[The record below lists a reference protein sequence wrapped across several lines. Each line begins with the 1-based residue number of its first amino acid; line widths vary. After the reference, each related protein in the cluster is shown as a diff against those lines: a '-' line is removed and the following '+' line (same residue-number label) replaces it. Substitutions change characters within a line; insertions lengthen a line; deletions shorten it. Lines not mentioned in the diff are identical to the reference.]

1 MFSALNQGSLVYIL
15 DKTDGVKFKIG
26 EIVGTTVPQF
36 AVDGSGMVM
45 KLSVKING
53 NVAEYNNIPSAATIV
68 SYNNGKFIIAETKQ
82 SIQSEVEST
91 LHNANY
97 IIEHIEDYK
106 TQITQCEN
114 VLKELNPQYA
124 KDKARDEEIA
134 NIKSEV
140 AGMKSNID
148 KILAAVTNK

>member
-36 AVDGSGMVM
+36 AIDGSGMVM
-45 KLSVKING
+45 KLSIKING
-53 NVAEYNNIPSAATIV
+53 NVAEYNNVPSAATIV

-106 TQITQCEN
+106 SQITQCEN

-140 AGMKSNID
+140 AGMKTNID

>member
-36 AVDGSGMVM
+36 AIDGSGMVM
-45 KLSVKING
+45 KLSIKING

-106 TQITQCEN
+106 SQITQCED

-140 AGMKSNID
+140 AGMKTNID

>member
-36 AVDGSGMVM
+36 AVNGSGMVM

-53 NVAEYNNIPSAATIV
+53 NVAEYNNVPSAATIV
-68 SYNNGKFIIAETKQ
+68 SYDNGKFIIAETKQ
-82 SIQSEVEST
+82 IIQSEVEST

-106 TQITQCEN
+106 SQITQCEN